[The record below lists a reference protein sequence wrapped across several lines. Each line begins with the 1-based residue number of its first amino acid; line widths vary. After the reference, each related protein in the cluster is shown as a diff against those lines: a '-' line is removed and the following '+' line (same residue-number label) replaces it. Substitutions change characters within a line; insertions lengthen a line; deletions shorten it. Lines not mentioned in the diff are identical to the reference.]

1 MFKEIAVIAD
11 DKIDDWVHMML
22 RQEGSDYEKLV
33 HRWDDLVDFYD
44 QWHYCILMV
53 DIF

>member
-22 RQEGSDYEKLV
+22 REEDSDYEKLV

-53 DIF
+53 ELF